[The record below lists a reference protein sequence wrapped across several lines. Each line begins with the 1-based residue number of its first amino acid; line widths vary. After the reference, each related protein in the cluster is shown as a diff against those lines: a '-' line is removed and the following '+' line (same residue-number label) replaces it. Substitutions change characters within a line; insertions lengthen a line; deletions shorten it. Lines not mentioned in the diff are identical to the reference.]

1 MVQTF
6 VARSIAFQLSEK
18 LNSEIKIGS
27 VYISLSLDVVLED
40 VLINDQ
46 KGNKILEAEKLEF
59 DVERIDRKNNFL
71 KFAGI
76 KLKNPDINLIK
87 YKGDS
92 TFSFKFLT
100 EYFKSDNNSTDTTDV
115 EKKEKWNFDLNR
127 LSISDGHFVF
137 QNNNKPKKEK
147 GLDYADMDINEIYLD
162 IQSIKIESD
171 TFNFIIEK
179 LSAKDKCGL
188 NLKDFSGRFR
198 LCSRS
203 LYARDLR
210 INTNKTDLSL
220 DLIFAYSGFS
230 DFDNF
235 EEKIS
240 IQTIIKPS
248 QLNIYDIG
256 FFAPSL
262 FVMDNPLSISGNI
275 SGRVNNLKAKNFTFN
290 YGVSSKFDGNIN
302 INGLPNIEESFVHLS
317 INEFKTNIKDV
328 ETLKLPIESVHLQ
341 IPDILKK
348 FGKIDIK
355 GFFTGFYNDFN
366 TKFNVNTTIGAITTD
381 VILKNNLEKE
391 HVEYNGK
398 IVADQFDLGDFL
410 SLDEYLGRL
419 NFNADFSGSGF
430 SSESAVVE
438 INGMIDS
445 LQFMRNNF
453 NTIKLKGELAENKF
467 NGNLNIQ
474 DELLKF
480 SFDGIVD
487 FNQKLPIFNFSSKIR
502 NAKLY
507 DLNILTHNPTIDFS
521 SNLLINFVGSG
532 VDDVFGSVNID
543 STKYY
548 EENKLFYL
556 DHFALVTLNDT
567 SVNKNI
573 NLTSDFADAEIKGD
587 FLLTELFPS
596 IINFV
601 DNYIHADILFEVD
614 PKKLENL
621 CTQDFEYSVNL
632 KNTNSLCEL
641 LYPSI
646 EIAENTSLTGKFK
659 SEENLFEM
667 KANSPQIDFKGS
679 KIFDWFLESES
690 KGEKFLIKIGSKRF
704 SFKET
709 SEQDTL
715 QLGLDSLIFSTEIMN
730 DSINYDICWNNVS
743 EDNYKGDLAGCFSFK
758 DELIRAKIT
767 NADIIVNDTTWTIS
781 KDNFIEI
788 DTTSYTIN
796 DFSFIG
802 NNQNLN
808 IDGIISVLPEDTIN
822 FEFSNWSISNFD
834 IFLDKSKFDI
844 KGIIN
849 GKINLSDLYKSPSF
863 FSDLEIDSLFFNG
876 ENLGEAVFY
885 TKWNNQTNSIDVDA
899 EIFSFGN
906 IGKTKSLEVSGH
918 YYPYNTSDTYD
929 FDINLSNFKL
939 ITLSPFIDVFASDI
953 EGLASGKFTLKG
965 PIDKPDLTGKLSLFR
980 AGFRIDYLNTKYSL
994 ANDIEFANNQIIFD
1008 DIVLY
1013 DTLGNEAKCNG
1024 KIEHN
1029 YLNNFNLDL
1038 NISLEKFSCLN
1049 TDIYQNNEFYGK
1061 ATASGNVKMNG
1072 PFDNI
1077 VMDIVAKPD
1086 KGTKI
1091 NIPLSSAVSISETNY
1106 IVFENSVDTVV
1117 KQKDYKVDLSGLSL
1131 SLDINVTPDAEVAIF
1146 LPSQMGN
1153 IKGVGSGDI
1162 KLDINTRGDFSINGD
1177 YIIDHGSFFFTIQN
1191 MLNRKFEIIKGGK
1204 ISWTGSPYDAEINM
1218 KALYKVKTSLASLG
1232 ANIDT
1237 TSNYKSRVNVDLI
1250 LGLKNQLMNPEI
1262 TSSIEFPNIDEQT
1275 SQSIYSVLDT
1285 TNQALMNQ
1293 QMISLLVLNSFSYNA
1308 GDVGSLGVS
1317 SLGFISGALS
1327 NWLSQISKDF
1337 DIGINYTPGDK
1348 ISEEELQ
1355 VALSTQ
1361 LFNDRVSID
1370 GNFGVVGDQNS
1381 QKTSNIVGDVNVEVK
1396 ITPDGRFR
1404 IRAFNRTNDIDILE
1418 DNSPYTQ
1425 GVGVF
1430 YRKEFNSFKE
1440 LFQWM
1445 KRRKDGRK

>member
-27 VYISLSLDVVLED
+27 IYVSLTLDIVLKD
-40 VLINDQ
+40 VLINDL

-59 DVERIDRKNNFL
+59 DIEKINMKNNVL
-71 KFAGI
+71 KFASI
-76 KLKNPDINLIK
+76 KLKSPDINLIK

-92 TFSFKFLT
+92 AFSFKFLT
-100 EYFKSDNNSTDTTDV
+100 EYFKSGVNKDTTEI
-115 EKKEKWNFDLNR
+115 EKKENWNFDLNNFR
-127 LSISDGHFVF
+127 ISNGHFVF
-137 QNNNKPKKEK
+137 QNNNKRRKDR
-147 GLDYADMDINEIYLD
+147 GLDYANMDISEINLN
-162 IQSIKIESD
+162 IQNIRIKND

-179 LSAKDKCGL
+179 LNAKDKCGL

-203 LYARDLR
+203 LYARNLK
-210 INTNKTDLSL
+210 INTNKSELSL
-220 DLIFAYSGFS
+220 DLIFAYSKFS

-240 IQTIIKPS
+240 IQTIIQPS
-248 QLNIYDIG
+248 QLNICDIG

-262 FVMDNPLSISGNI
+262 SVMDNPLSISGNI

-290 YGVSSKFDGNIN
+290 YGESSKFDGNIN
-302 INGLPNIEESFVHLS
+302 INGLPNIEESFVHFS

-328 ETLKLPIESVHLQ
+328 ESLKLPIKSTHLQ

-348 FGKIDIK
+348 FGNIDIE

-366 TKFNVNTTIGAITTD
+366 AKINLNTSIGNINTD
-381 VILKNNLEKE
+381 VVLKNNREKGLI
-391 HVEYNGK
+391 EYNGK
-398 IVADQFDLGDFL
+398 IAANQFDLGNFL
-410 SLDEYLGRL
+410 SSEKYLGRL
-419 NFNADFSGSGF
+419 NLYADFSGTGF
-430 SSESAVVE
+430 SPESAVVE
-438 INGMIDS
+438 LNGMIDS

-453 NTIKLKGELAENKF
+453 NTVKLKGELAENKF
-467 NGNLNIQ
+467 NGNLNIK
-474 DELLKF
+474 DELLNF
-480 SFDGIVD
+480 DFDGIVD
-487 FNQKLPIFNFSSKIR
+487 FKQKLPVFNFSSKIR

-521 SNLLINFVGSG
+521 SNLLINFVGNSI
-532 VDDVFGSVNID
+532 DDVFGSIIID

-548 EENKLFYL
+548 EDNKLFYL
-556 DHFALVTLNDT
+556 DHFALITLNDT

-573 NLTSDFADAEIKGD
+573 NLKSDIVDAEIKGD

-596 IINFV
+596 FINFI
-601 DNYIHADILFEVD
+601 DNFISADRLFESNSS
-614 PKKLENL
+614 KLQNL
-621 CTQDFEYSVNL
+621 FNQDFEYSINL
-632 KNTNSLCEL
+632 KNTYSFCEL

-646 EIAENTSLTGKFK
+646 KIAENTRFEGKFK
-659 SEENLFEM
+659 SSEKLFNL
-667 KANSPQIDFKGS
+667 KASSPQIDFNGTKL
-679 KIFDWFLESES
+679 FDWFLQSES
-690 KGEKFLIKIGSKRF
+690 LEEKFFIKTGSKRL

-715 QLGLDSLIFSTEIMN
+715 QLGLDSLTLSSEIMN

-743 EDNYKGDLAGCFSFK
+743 EDNYRGDLAGWFSLK
-758 DELIRAKIT
+758 DELIKTKIT
-767 NADIIVNDTTWTIS
+767 NAEIVINDSTWTIS

-788 DTTSYTIN
+788 DTTSYAIN

-802 NNQNLN
+802 NNQKLK
-808 IDGIISVLPEDTIN
+808 IDGIISVLPEDTIY
-822 FEFSNWSISNFD
+822 FDFSNWSISNFD
-834 IFLDKSKFDI
+834 LFLDKNKFDVN
-844 KGIIN
+844 GIIN
-849 GKINLSDLYKSPSF
+849 GKISLSDILKSPSF
-863 FSDLEIDSLFFNG
+863 FSDLEIDSLYFNG
-876 ENLGEAVFY
+876 EDLGEAVFF
-885 TKWNNQTNSIDVDA
+885 TKWNSQTNSIDVDA
-899 EIFSFGN
+899 EIFSYGN

-918 YYPYNTSDTYD
+918 YFPYNTSDNYD

-939 ITLSPFIDVFASDI
+939 ISLSPFINSFATDI

-965 PIDKPDLTGKLSLFR
+965 PMNKPDLRGKLSLIR
-980 AGFRIDYLNTKYSL
+980 AGFRIAYLNTKYSL
-994 ANDIEFANNQIIFD
+994 ANDIEFTENQIVFD
-1008 DIVLY
+1008 EIILY

-1024 KIEHN
+1024 RIQHN
-1029 YLNNFNLDL
+1029 YLSDFNLDL
-1038 NISLEKFSCLN
+1038 NISIDKFSCLN
-1049 TDIYQNNEFYGK
+1049 TDIYQNKEFYGE
-1061 ATASGNVKMNG
+1061 AIASGNVKMSG
-1072 PFDNI
+1072 PFNNI
-1077 VMDIVAKPD
+1077 EMDIVARPD
-1086 KGTKI
+1086 KGTII
-1091 NIPLSSAVSISETNY
+1091 NIPLSSAVNVSETNY
-1106 IVFENSVDTVV
+1106 IVFINNTDTVK
-1117 KQKDYKVDLSGLSL
+1117 KQEDYQVDLSGLSL
-1131 SLDINVTPDAEVAIF
+1131 SLDLNITPDAQIAIF

-1153 IKGVGSGDI
+1153 IKAVGSGDI
-1162 KLDINTRGDFSINGD
+1162 KLDINSRGNFSINGD
-1177 YIIDHGSFFFTIQN
+1177 YVIDHGSFLFTIQN

-1218 KALYKVKTSLASLG
+1218 KALYKVKTSLAGLG

-1237 TSNYKSRVNVDLI
+1237 TSNYKSRVNVDCI
-1250 LGLKNQLMNPEI
+1250 LGLKNQLMNPDI

-1275 SQSIYSVLDT
+1275 GQAIYAVLDT

-1293 QMISLLVLNSFSYNA
+1293 QMISLLVLNSFSYNS

-1370 GNFGVVGDQNS
+1370 GSFGVVGDEKS
-1381 QKTSNIVGDVNVEVK
+1381 QRTSNIVGDVNVEVK
-1396 ITPDGRFR
+1396 ITQDGRLR

-1418 DNSPYTQ
+1418 DNTPYTQ

-1430 YRKEFNSFKE
+1430 YRKEFNSFRE
-1440 LFQWM
+1440 LVQWM
-1445 KRRKDGRK
+1445 KRKKIHKK

>member
-6 VARSIAFQLSEK
+6 VARTIAFQLSEK

-27 VYISLSLDVVLED
+27 VYISLSLDVVLKD

-59 DVERIDRKNNFL
+59 DVDRVDVKNNFL

-92 TFSFKFLT
+92 AFSFKFLT
-100 EYFKSDNNSTDTTDV
+100 EYFKSEDNNKDTTEV
-115 EKKEKWNFDLNR
+115 ETKEKWNFDLSKF
-127 LSISDGHFVF
+127 SISKGHFVF
-137 QNNNKPKKEK
+137 QNNNKRKKER
-147 GLDYADMDINEIYLD
+147 GLGYADMDINEIDLD
-162 IQSIKIESD
+162 IQNIKIKND

-179 LSAKDKCGL
+179 LSAKDKCGI
-188 NLKDFSGRFR
+188 NLKNFSGRFR
-198 LCSRS
+198 LCSKS
-203 LYARDLR
+203 LYARDLK
-210 INTNKTDLSL
+210 INTNKSDLSL
-220 DLIFAYSGFS
+220 DLIFTYSDFS
-230 DFDNF
+230 DFNNF
-235 EEKIS
+235 EEKIT
-240 IQTIIKPS
+240 IQTIIQPS

-256 FFAPSL
+256 FFAPSISI
-262 FVMDNPLSISGNI
+262 MDNPLSISGNI
-275 SGRVNNLKAKNFTFN
+275 SGKVNNLKAKNFTFN
-290 YGVSSKFDGNIN
+290 YGESSKFDGNIN

-317 INEFKTNIKDV
+317 INEFKTNIRDV
-328 ETLKLPIESVHLQ
+328 ESLRLPIESTYLQ

-366 TKFNVNTTIGAITTD
+366 AKFNLNTSIGNINTD
-381 VILKNNLEKE
+381 VILKNNPEKE
-391 HVEYNGK
+391 LIEYNGK
-398 IVADQFDLGDFL
+398 IIADQFDLGDFL
-410 SLDEYLGRL
+410 SLDKYLGRL
-419 NFNADFSGSGF
+419 NFNAGFSGSGF
-430 SSESAVVE
+430 SSESVVVE
-438 INGMIDS
+438 LNGMIDS

-467 NGNLNIQ
+467 NGNLNIK
-474 DELLKF
+474 DELLNF
-480 SFDGIVD
+480 SFDGIID
-487 FNQKLPIFNFSSKIR
+487 FKQKLPVFNFSSKIR
-502 NAKLY
+502 NAKLF

-532 VDDVFGSVNID
+532 VDDVFGSVIID
-543 STKYY
+543 STEYY

-556 DHFALVTLNDT
+556 DHFALITLNDT

-573 NLTSDFADAEIKGD
+573 NLTSDIVDAEIKGD
-587 FLLTELFPS
+587 FLLTKLFPS
-596 IINFV
+596 IVNFV
-601 DNYIHADILFEVD
+601 DNYINADKLFEVD
-614 PKKLENL
+614 SVKLEDL
-621 CTQDFEYSVNL
+621 FTQDFEYSVNL
-632 KNTNSLCEL
+632 KNTTSLSEL

-646 EIAENTSLTGKFK
+646 KIAENTKLNGKFN
-659 SEENLFEM
+659 SEEKLFEL
-667 KANSPQIDFKGS
+667 KANSSQIDFKGS

-690 KGEKFLIKIGSKRF
+690 AEEKFLIKTGSKRF

-715 QLGLDSLIFSTEIMN
+715 QLGLDSLMLSSEIIN

-743 EDNYKGDLAGCFSFK
+743 EDNYKGDLAGCFSFRDK
-758 DELIRAKIT
+758 LIRAKIT
-767 NADIIVNDTTWTIS
+767 NADIVVNDTIWTIS

-796 DFSFIG
+796 DFSFLG
-802 NNQNLN
+802 NNQKLQ

-822 FEFSNWSISNFD
+822 FKFSNWSISNFD

-844 KGIIN
+844 KGIVN
-849 GKINLSDLYKSPSF
+849 GEVNLSDLLKSPSF
-863 FSDLEIDSLFFNG
+863 FSDLTIDSLYFNG
-876 ENLGEAVFY
+876 ENLGEAIFFS
-885 TKWNNQTNSIDVDA
+885 KWNNHTNSIDIDA

-906 IGKTKSLEVSGH
+906 VGKTKSLEVSGH
-918 YYPYNTSDTYD
+918 YFPLNASDTYD
-929 FDINLSNFKL
+929 FEINLSNYKL
-939 ITLSPFIDVFASDI
+939 ITLSPFINVFASDI

-965 PIDKPDLTGKLSLFR
+965 PFDKPDLIGKLSLIR

-994 ANDIEFANNQIIFD
+994 ANDIEFANNQIIFN

-1029 YLNNFNLDL
+1029 YLNDFFLNL
-1038 NISLEKFSCLN
+1038 NISLDKFSCLN
-1049 TDIYQNNEFYGK
+1049 TDIYQNKEFYGN
-1061 ATASGNVKMNG
+1061 ATASGNVKMSG

-1091 NIPLSSAVSISETNY
+1091 NIPLSSAVNVSETNY
-1106 IVFENSVDTVV
+1106 IVFVNNVDTVV
-1117 KQKDYKVDLSGLSL
+1117 KQKDYKVDLSGISM

-1162 KLDINTRGDFSINGD
+1162 KLDINSRGNFSINGD
-1177 YIIDHGSFFFTIQN
+1177 YVIDHGSFFFTIQN

-1218 KALYKVKTSLASLG
+1218 KALYKVKTSLAGLG

-1237 TSNYKSRVNVDLI
+1237 TSNFKSRVNVDCI

-1275 SQSIYSVLDT
+1275 SQAIYTVLDT
-1285 TNQALMNQ
+1285 SNQALMNQ
-1293 QMISLLVLNSFSYNA
+1293 QMISLLVLNNFSYNA

-1381 QKTSNIVGDVNVEVK
+1381 QRTSNIVGDVNVEVK
-1396 ITPDGRFR
+1396 ITPDGRLR
-1404 IRAFNRTNDIDILE
+1404 VKAFNRTNDIDILE
-1418 DNSPYTQ
+1418 DNTPYTQ
-1425 GVGVF
+1425 GVGIF
-1430 YRKEFNSFKE
+1430 YRKEFNSFKD
-1440 LFQWM
+1440 LFKWL
-1445 KRRKDGRK
+1445 KRKK

>member
-27 VYISLSLDVVLED
+27 VYISLSLDVVLES

-46 KGNKILEAEKLEF
+46 KGSRILEVEKLEF
-59 DVERIDRKNNFL
+59 DIEKIDTKNNIL

-76 KLKNPDINLIK
+76 ELKSPDINLIK

-92 TFSFKFLT
+92 AFSFKFLT
-100 EYFKSDNNSTDTTDV
+100 EYLKSKDNYKDTTEI
-115 EKKEKWNFDLNR
+115 EKKEKWNFDLNKF
-127 LSISDGHFVF
+127 SISNGHFIF
-137 QNNNKPKKEK
+137 QNNNKPKKVRN
-147 GLDYADMDINEIYLD
+147 LDYADMDINEINLD
-162 IQSIKIESD
+162 IQNIKIEND

-203 LYARDLR
+203 LYARDLK
-210 INTNKTDLSL
+210 IITNKSDLSL
-220 DLIFAYSGFS
+220 DLIFTYSDFS
-230 DFDNF
+230 DFNNF
-235 EEKIS
+235 VEKIT
-240 IQTIIKPS
+240 IQTIIQPS
-248 QLNIYDIG
+248 HLNIYDIG
-256 FFAPSL
+256 FFAPSIS
-262 FVMDNPLSISGNI
+262 VMDNPLSISGNI
-275 SGRVNNLKAKNFTFN
+275 SGKVNNLKAKNFTFN
-290 YGVSSKFDGNIN
+290 YGESSEFDGNIN

-328 ETLKLPIESVHLQ
+328 ESLKLPIESVYLQ

-348 FGKIDIK
+348 FGKIDIN

-366 TKFNVNTTIGAITTD
+366 AKFSLNTAIGAITTD

-391 HVEYNGK
+391 HIEYNGK
-398 IVADQFDLGDFL
+398 IVADQFNLGDFL
-410 SLDEYLGRL
+410 SFDKYLGRL
-419 NFNADFSGSGF
+419 NFNADFSGSGL
-430 SSESAVVE
+430 SKESVMVE
-438 INGMIDS
+438 LNGMIDS
-445 LQFMRNNF
+445 LQFMRSNL

-467 NGNLNIQ
+467 NGNLNIH
-474 DELLKF
+474 DELLNF
-480 SFDGIVD
+480 SFNGIVD
-487 FNQKLPIFNFSSKIR
+487 FNQKLPVFNFSSKIR

-507 DLNILTHNPTIDFS
+507 NLNILTHNSTIDFS
-521 SNLLINFVGSG
+521 SNLIINFVGSS
-532 VDDVFGSVNID
+532 VDDVFGSINID

-548 EENKLFYL
+548 EDNKLFYL
-556 DHFALVTLNDT
+556 DHFALITLNDT

-573 NLTSDFADAEIKGD
+573 NLTSDIADAEIKGD

-596 IINFV
+596 IINFI
-601 DNYIHADILFEVD
+601 DNYFSADRLFEVD
-614 PKKLENL
+614 SSKLEDL
-621 CTQDFEYSVNL
+621 FTQDFEYSVNL
-632 KNTNSLCEL
+632 KNTNSLFEL

-646 EIAENTSLTGKFK
+646 KIAENTKLNGKFK
-659 SEENLFEM
+659 SEEKLFEL

-690 KGEKFLIKIGSKRF
+690 VGEKFLIKTGSKRF

-715 QLGLDSLIFSTEIMN
+715 QLGLDSLILTSEIMN
-730 DSINYDICWNNVS
+730 DSINYDIYWNNIS

-758 DELIRAKIT
+758 DELFRAKIT
-767 NADIIVNDTTWTIS
+767 NADIVINDTIWTIS

-788 DTTSYTIN
+788 DTTSYNIN

-802 NNQNLN
+802 NNQRLK
-808 IDGIISVLPEDTIN
+808 IDGIISVLYEDTIN

-834 IFLDKSKFDI
+834 LFLDKNKFDVN
-844 KGIIN
+844 GIIN
-849 GKINLSDLYKSPSF
+849 GKVSLSDLYKSPSF
-863 FSDLEIDSLFFNG
+863 FSDLEIDSLYFNG
-876 ENLGEAVFY
+876 ENLGEAVVFS
-885 TKWNNQTNSIDVDA
+885 KWNNHTNSIDVDA

-918 YYPYNTSDTYD
+918 YFPYNASDTYD
-929 FDINLSNFKL
+929 FDINLSNYKL
-939 ITLSPFIDVFASDI
+939 ITLSPFINTFASDI

-965 PIDKPDLTGKLSLFR
+965 PIDKPDLTGKLSLIR
-980 AGFRIDYLNTKYSL
+980 AGFRINYLNTKYSL
-994 ANDIEFANNQIIFD
+994 ANDIEFANNQIVFD

-1024 KIEHN
+1024 KIEHY
-1029 YLNNFNLDL
+1029 YLNDFNLDL
-1038 NISLEKFSCLN
+1038 NISLDKFLCLN
-1049 TDIYQNNEFYGK
+1049 TDIYQNKEFYGE
-1061 ATASGNVKMNG
+1061 AITSGNVKMSG

-1077 VMDIVAKPD
+1077 AMDIVAKPD

-1091 NIPLSSAVSISETNY
+1091 NIPLSSAVNVSETNY
-1106 IVFENSVDTVV
+1106 IVFVNSVDTVV
-1117 KQKDYKVDLSGLSL
+1117 KQENYKVDLSGLSL
-1131 SLDINVTPDAEVAIF
+1131 SLDLNITSDAQIAIF
-1146 LPSQMGN
+1146 LPSQMGD
-1153 IKGVGSGDI
+1153 IKAVGRGDI
-1162 KLDINTRGDFSINGD
+1162 KLDINSRGDFRINGD
-1177 YIIDHGSFFFTIQN
+1177 YVIDHGYFFFTIQN

-1218 KALYKVKTSLASLG
+1218 KALYKVKTSLAGLG

-1237 TSNYKSRVNVDLI
+1237 TSNYKSRVNVDCI

-1275 SQSIYSVLDT
+1275 SQAIYSVLDT
-1285 TNQALMNQ
+1285 SNQALMNQ

-1337 DIGINYTPGDK
+1337 DIGINYNPGDK

-1370 GNFGVVGDQNS
+1370 GNFGVVGDEKS
-1381 QKTSNIVGDVNVEVK
+1381 QRTSNIVGDVNVEVK
-1396 ITPDGRFR
+1396 ITPDGRLR

-1445 KRRKDGRK
+1445 KRKKGRGK